1 MVRISEVDPAD
12 RATLRA
18 FWETEQESVWHDRPH
33 ATPRTWDRLV
43 AMMSHPNDW
52 YRRTLLVARDGDVV
66 VGTADLGGST
76 TDNLHLADLEIHVRP
91 ARRRS
96 GIGRALHDEASA
108 RLAADGRTSVCGEV
122 YVQTGAEPSVTLGVR
137 VRHRHG
143 LRAACTSRT
152 TCCWTCPCQPIRS
165 PGCVRRSTRRRTTS

>member
-12 RATLRA
+12 ETTLRA

-91 ARRRS
+91 ARRRE
-96 GIGRALHDEASA
+96 RHRP
-108 RLAADGRTSVCGEV
+108 RLARR
-122 YVQTGAEPSVTLGVR
+122 GA
-137 VRHRHG
+137 RHG
-143 LRAACTSRT
+143 SRPT
-152 TCCWTCPCQPIRS
+152 VAPAS
-165 PGCVRRSTRRRTTS
+165 VGRSTCRRAPSPR